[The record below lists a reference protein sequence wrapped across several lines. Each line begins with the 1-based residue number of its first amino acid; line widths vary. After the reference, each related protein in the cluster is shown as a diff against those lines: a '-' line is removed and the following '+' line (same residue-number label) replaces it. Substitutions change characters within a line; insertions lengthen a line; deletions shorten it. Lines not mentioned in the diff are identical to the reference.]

1 MTHLDTDA
9 RLSPAPVTFRYEL
22 CPEDR
27 QRVRQ
32 IVESTGFFS
41 AAEVD
46 VAVELVDERLAK
58 GEASGYYFVFA
69 EVDGRT
75 VGYSCYG
82 PIPATAT
89 SYELYW
95 IAVDHDCQGRKFGR
109 IPLDAN
115 AASVHPLVT
124 VNRVPSAEPPSRP

>member
-1 MTHLDTDA
+1 MTDLLQPLAPPT
-9 RLSPAPVTFRYEL
+9 SPISFRYEPL
-22 CPEDR
+22 AEDA
-27 QRVRQ
+27 QRVRP

-41 AAEVD
+41 V
-46 VAVELVDERLAK
+46 
-58 GEASGYYFVFA
+58 A

-82 PIPATAT
+82 RIPATAT